1 MTLVALIGV
10 VGKIGEDMEVES
22 FQDRMRGDT
31 HLVIGTDKLFKEL
44 CSKEREMEKNQRR
57 KHG

>member
-10 VGKIGEDMEVES
+10 VGKVGEDMEVES
-22 FQDRMRGDT
+22 FQERMRGDT

-44 CSKEREMEKNQRR
+44 CSK
-57 KHG
+57 